1 MLKAHWSHSSS
12 AKNSQFNANITPT
25 FKTRP
30 LDQGSVTT
38 SESWM
43 SKVDNLAQNEQ
54 DTLLGT
60 SLSRRF
66 SKLPLW
72 LSHPANIGAF
82 YGLLVSLALILPYAF
97 SGENNEVWAVEWI
110 FHTSL
115 LIVAC
120 ALTGFA
126 SILLIA
132 FSKRHPMA
140 PPRYILYPMPFI
152 GLALLSIDRTGLIA
166 IPSLLTW
173 ALLLLPGPVYVH
185 LSWAP
190 RWRLLCMVEDGKDP
204 FLGMETK
211 TDNSEA
217 EEMAGDDTELLEVV
231 DNFESEE

>member
-1 MLKAHWSHSSS
+1 
-12 AKNSQFNANITPT
+12 
-25 FKTRP
+25 
-30 LDQGSVTT
+30 VTT

-43 SKVDNLAQNEQ
+43 DRVGSLAPHEQ

-66 SKLPLW
+66 SRLPLW
-72 LSHPANIGAF
+72 VSHPANIGSF

-97 SGENNEVWAVEWI
+97 GGENNDVWAVEWI
-110 FHTSL
+110 FHAAL

-120 ALTGFA
+120 ALTGFV
-126 SILLIA
+126 SVILIA

-152 GLALLSIDRTGLIA
+152 GLALLSINRTELLE

-173 ALLLLPGPVYVH
+173 ALLLLPGPIYVH

-204 FLGMETK
+204 FMGMESK
-211 TDNSEA
+211 QENSEA
-217 EEMAGDDTELLEVV
+217 EEMAGADIELLEVV

>member
-1 MLKAHWSHSSS
+1 MG
-12 AKNSQFNANITPT
+12 
-25 FKTRP
+25 R
-30 LDQGSVTT
+30 V
-38 SESWM
+38 E
-43 SKVDNLAQNEQ
+43 NLAPHEQ

-82 YGLLVSLALILPYAF
+82 YGLLVALALILPYAF
-97 SGENNEVWAVEWI
+97 GGKNNDVWAVEWI
-110 FHTSL
+110 FHTAL

-120 ALTGFA
+120 ALTGFV

-140 PPRYILYPMPFI
+140 PPRYILYAMPFI
-152 GLALLSIDRTGLIA
+152 GLALLSIDRTELLT
-166 IPSLLTW
+166 IPSLLIW
-173 ALLLLPGPVYVH
+173 SLLLLPGPVYVH

-204 FLGMETK
+204 FQGIEVK
-211 TDNSEA
+211 QESSEA
-217 EEMAGDDTELLEVV
+217 EEIAGDDTELLEVV